1 VSVIWARGHAEYW
14 EVSFPSSH
22 AALQPGFPPTLW
34 TTQRQPGGP
43 RGATSH
49 PSGPCTASPR
59 GPRPTAT
66 WREERVGWRPRL
78 NRHQCATPQPSLAG
92 FNAVRA
98 DVRRCPIDSRQS
110 GVTGLSPACRRSHP
124 IGRAAVPPRPA
135 LCSAEWGQVCP
146 VPSRHRLERL
156 HVRWI
161 AESLRSF
168 KWE

>member
-1 VSVIWARGHAEYW
+1 MGSGVRTVEGSNLPIWPRGRAAWPFPRPLGGRSGSTEVARG
-14 EVSFPSSH
+14 P
-22 AALQPGFPPTLW
+22 Q
-34 TTQRQPGGP
+34 
-43 RGATSH
+43 GATSH

-78 NRHQCATPQPSLAG
+78 NRHQCATPQPSRAG

-98 DVRRCPIDSRQS
+98 DVRRS
-110 GVTGLSPACRRSHP
+110 GLSPACRRSHP
-124 IGRAAVPPRPA
+124 IGRAAVPPHPA
-135 LCSAEWGQVCP
+135 LCSVEWGQVCP

-168 KWE
+168 KGE